1 MINIQINRSDSGISI
16 MQVLNDNATDDDIQ
30 NEINKWEA
38 CNAANLNPD
47 QQWIC
52 VSWSKI

>member
-47 QQWIC
+47 QQWTC